1 MSKFNR
7 TTLLIF
13 IVTVSGLL
21 LGQPPLWAEP
31 PQPQTEGWQD
41 IYLTYN
47 RICKKCNM
55 RDNQDGTVYMVNT
68 QGVGANYPAQE
79 VLGVDYHP
87 ISRKF
92 IRHLATTLNPSV
104 AKTLLPQSIENP
116 VYQEW
121 RDETPRFYEKTKRW
135 WR

>member
-1 MSKFNR
+1 MRIIQRLFS
-7 TTLLIF
+7 L
-13 IVTVSGLL
+13 TVSFLL
-21 LGQPPLWAEP
+21 LLWGQTAWAET
-31 PQPQTEGWQD
+31 PQPRTEGWQD

-55 RDNQDGTVYMVNT
+55 TDNQDGTVYMVNQ

-87 ISRKF
+87 VQRKF
-92 IRHLATTLNPSV
+92 IRHLATTLNPSA
-104 AKTLLPQSIENP
+104 AKTLLPRSLEPP
-116 VYQEW
+116 VHQDW
-121 RDETPRFYEKTKRW
+121 RDETPRFYEKAKHW